1 MGNVLLTA
9 DSGST
14 KTTWVGQAN
23 GHEMFRHQTPGINP
37 FMLDEAAIKDLL
49 RNDAPLSDL
58 APQVA
63 DIRFFGAGCRG
74 AQCDVVRKA

>member
-23 GHEMFRHQTPGINP
+23 DHEMFRHQTPGTNP
-37 FMLDEAAIKDLL
+37 FMLD
-49 RNDAPLSDL
+49 
-58 APQVA
+58 
-63 DIRFFGAGCRG
+63 
-74 AQCDVVRKA
+74 